1 MIPSSQRFNL
11 VSLCETSWVE
21 RYEAVIVFV
30 ELFAAIL
37 HALQEIENSDE
48 LASGNAERLKL
59 RILTLDFIYNLKIL
73 EHILAITL
81 SLSTASCLTRKHDI
95 PITSRGAQA
104 SGIMRKY
111 R

>member
-37 HALQEIENSDE
+37 HALQEIEKSDAS
-48 LASGNAERLKL
+48 ASGNAEGLKL
-59 RILTLDFIYNLKIL
+59 RMLNPDFIYNLKIL
-73 EHILAITL
+73 ENTLATALPLFIALQSERYRCILL
-81 SLSTASCLTRKHDI
+81 L
-95 PITSRGAQA
+95 
-104 SGIMRKY
+104 
-111 R
+111 